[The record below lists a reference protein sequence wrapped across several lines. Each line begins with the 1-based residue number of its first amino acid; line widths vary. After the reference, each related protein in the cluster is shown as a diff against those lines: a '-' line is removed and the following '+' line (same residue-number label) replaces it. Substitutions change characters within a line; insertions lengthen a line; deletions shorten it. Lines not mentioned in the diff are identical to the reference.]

1 MNFLK
6 KLFKSTNFALNNT
19 SCHCEEN
26 PKQSHWDFVI
36 RSGLPRGKARYQ
48 TVLGKAPRNDTIAR
62 DDNNMAKFVNK
73 KELWLLTSII
83 IIGAF
88 LRFWRLEERQYLT
101 YDQSR
106 DYIIIKRI
114 IVDKKF
120 TLVGP
125 TVLAPGVY
133 LPPFYYYSLAPFLYL
148 FNFHLIGP
156 DIYTAFLGIAAII
169 VFYFLVRDLFGL
181 KTAIFSSLL
190 FSLNPYLIQA
200 SRHAWNPNT
209 IYFFTLLF
217 AFSFERYFFK
227 KSGKYLIVA
236 AFSISWAL
244 NLHYTV
250 LVFLPLLLFMFSKEF
265 ISKKFSKNLLLSLLV
280 FFCLVSPIFI
290 FELRHNF
297 PNFRG
302 IMGFALKQTNSSQ
315 GFFLI
320 ERGKVMFFDYLKM
333 PLTLISGLSQSKNL
347 TINPSHIL
355 LFDKTSLQIN
365 AKIFFAILI
374 IISSLVL
381 LFKGKEERRYQ
392 IIIAFLMFGF
402 SIRLLFPQAS
412 FYFYHYTFLFPF
424 IFLLISLL
432 YFEYFKKYNN
442 IIFPLIFTLIVVI
455 LALYPQGIRNEIKT
469 EKYFLTTCSIM
480 AKATSP
486 GEKIAVAANLKDL
499 SRWDHNALEYRYF
512 LEAFYRFPV
521 AGWDVGDY
529 KEANVLYLV
538 DEGSLKEPLKLGGME
553 VEAFSPNKIE
563 KIWKV
568 DTGQTIYKMTR

>member
-1 MNFLK
+1 MIKLK
-6 KLFKSTNFALNNT
+6 KILQHPVFWLFL
-19 SCHCEEN
+19 
-26 PKQSHWDFVI
+26 
-36 RSGLPRGKARYQ
+36 
-48 TVLGKAPRNDTIAR
+48 
-62 DDNNMAKFVNK
+62 
-73 KELWLLTSII
+73 II
-83 IIGAF
+83 SIGAF
-88 LRFWRLEERQYLT
+88 CRFWNIGNWQYFS
-101 YDQSR
+101 YDQAR
-106 DYIIIKRI
+106 DFIIIKRI
-114 IVDKKF
+114 LLDHKL

-156 DIYTAFLGIAAII
+156 DIYTAFLGLAAII
-169 VFYFLVRDLFGL
+169 VFYFLVRDLFGS
-181 KTAIFSSLL
+181 KAAIFSSLL
-190 FSLNPYLIQA
+190 FSLNPYLIQV

-217 AFSFERYFFK
+217 ALSFERYFFK
-227 KSGKYLIVA
+227 KSGKYLILA
-236 AFSISWAL
+236 AFSLSWAL

-250 LVFLPLLLFMFSKEF
+250 LVFLPLLLFMFIKEF
-265 ISKKFSKNLLLSLLV
+265 VLKKLSRNLLLSLLV

-297 PNFRG
+297 PNSRG
-302 IMGFALKQTNSSQ
+302 IMEFALKQTNSSQ

-320 ERGKVMFFDYLKM
+320 ERGKAMLFDYLKM
-333 PLTLISGLSQSKNL
+333 PLTLISGLNQSENL

-355 LFDKTSLQIN
+355 LYDKTSLQTN
-365 AKIFFAILI
+365 TNIFFAILI
-374 IISSLVL
+374 IIFSLVL
-381 LFKGKEERRYQ
+381 LFRGKEEKRYQ
-392 IIIAFLMFGF
+392 IIIAFLIFGF
-402 SIRLLFPQAS
+402 SIRLLFPQTS

-432 YFEYFKKYNN
+432 YFEYFKRFNN

-455 LALYPQGIRNEIKT
+455 LALYPQGIRNETKT
-469 EKYFLTTCSIM
+469 EEYFLTTCSIID
-480 AKATSP
+480 KATSP
-486 GEKIAVAANLKDL
+486 GEKIALAANLKDL

-553 VEAFSPNKIE
+553 MESFSPKKIE
-563 KIWKV
+563 KSWKV
-568 DTGQTIYKMTR
+568 DTGQTIYKLTR